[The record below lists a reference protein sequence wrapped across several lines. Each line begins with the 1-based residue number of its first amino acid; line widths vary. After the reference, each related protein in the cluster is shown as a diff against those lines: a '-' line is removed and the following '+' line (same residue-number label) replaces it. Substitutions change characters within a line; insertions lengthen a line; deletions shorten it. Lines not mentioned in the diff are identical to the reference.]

1 MFRSSLPLIVE
12 LSKNDPELA
21 SASQEGGADAVLVQ
35 ILSQKQNYIM
45 GSLDD
50 ESENIK
56 SVLEKVTVKKGI
68 LLGDVRSVNR
78 EEWVQI
84 KSFNFDFI
92 VVYPSTA
99 PIFLLESG
107 VPILI
112 NIQPG
117 LPVEYYRALSHLP
130 SVEGF
135 IYGPSTQNRLD
146 SSFNFV
152 DLAVLELLSSSLS
165 KPVYFR
171 SLNELRNDE
180 VMLLIK
186 RGASGIIIDPYSI
199 GIMDPN
205 DIKEA
210 VSGYK
215 KIIDQSGYKI
225 WM

>member
-1 MFRSSLPLIVE
+1 MFKSSLPLIVE

-21 SASQEGGADAVLVQ
+21 SASQEGGADAVLLQ
-35 ILSQKQNYIM
+35 ILSQKQNYII

-50 ESENIK
+50 EFENVK
-56 SVLEKVTVKKGI
+56 NVLEKVTVKKGI

-99 PIFLLESG
+99 PIFLLESSI
-107 VPILI
+107 PIFI
-112 NIQPG
+112 NIQTG
-117 LPVEYYRALSHLP
+117 LPIEYYRALSHLP
-130 SVEGF
+130 PVEGF
-135 IYGPSTQNRLD
+135 IYGPLTQNRLE
-146 SSFNFV
+146 SSFNFI
-152 DLAVLELLSSSLS
+152 DLAVIELLSSSLS

-171 SLNELRNDE
+171 SLNELKNDE

-186 RGASGIIIDPYSI
+186 RGVSGIIIDPYSI
-199 GIMDPN
+199 GLMDPN
-205 DIKEA
+205 DVKEA
-210 VSGYK
+210 VSSYK
-215 KIIDQSGYKI
+215 KIIDQNAYKF

>member
-1 MFRSSLPLIVE
+1 MFKSSLPLIVE

-21 SASQEGGADAVLVQ
+21 SASQEGGADAVLLQ
-35 ILSQKQNYIM
+35 ILSQKQNYII

-50 ESENIK
+50 EFENVK
-56 SVLEKVTVKKGI
+56 NVLEKVTVKKGI

-99 PIFLLESG
+99 PIFLLESNI
-107 VPILI
+107 PIFI
-112 NIQPG
+112 NIQTG
-117 LPVEYYRALSHLP
+117 LPIEYYRALSHLP

-135 IYGPSTQNRLD
+135 IYGPLTQNRLE
-146 SSFNFV
+146 SSFNFI
-152 DLAVLELLSSSLS
+152 DLAVIELLSSSLS

-171 SLNELRNDE
+171 SLNELKNDE

-186 RGASGIIIDPYSI
+186 RGVSGIIIDPYSI
-199 GIMDPN
+199 GLMDPN
-205 DIKEA
+205 DVKEA
-210 VSGYK
+210 VSSYK
-215 KIIDQSGYKI
+215 KIIDQNAYKF

>member
-68 LLGDVRSVNR
+68 LLGDVRGVNR
-78 EEWVQI
+78 EEWFQI
-84 KSFNFDFI
+84 KSLNFDFI

-107 VPILI
+107 VPIFI

-117 LPVEYYRALSHLP
+117 LPMEYYRALSHLP

-135 IYGPSTQNRLD
+135 IYGPSTQNRLEP
-146 SSFNFV
+146 SFNFV

-215 KIIDQSGYKI
+215 KIIDQSGYKF

>member
-107 VPILI
+107 VPIFI

-117 LPVEYYRALSHLP
+117 LPMEYYRALSHLP

-171 SLNELRNDE
+171 SLNELRNEE